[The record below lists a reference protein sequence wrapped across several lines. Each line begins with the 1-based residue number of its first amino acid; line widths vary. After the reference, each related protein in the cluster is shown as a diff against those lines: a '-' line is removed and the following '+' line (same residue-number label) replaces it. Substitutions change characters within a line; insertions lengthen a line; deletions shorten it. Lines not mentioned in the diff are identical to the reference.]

1 MECLSAG
8 KSNGAAEN
16 TAKSSAVRRDV
27 FEYANKL
34 EDLTTYSRES
44 SRRSEVTSRVAYVS
58 STTNTAST
66 DQLRYIPQLL
76 AAKMAHLPTT
86 STGPVINS
94 GADYQN
100 YQNAMATIKG
110 NHSKMYCP
118 TAYRYSQTGGNSY
131 GLTDPEHS
139 CAAFAFATALS
150 MKYGQKITPREVN
163 TTAEGAIITETLS
176 SSVSEWSAGDK
187 KGYWI
192 TASTEDE
199 ALLGIDVQLQLGNPV
214 LIHTDG
220 YNSKWQGSQ
229 HWAVVTGKQNG
240 KYSIIDPY
248 DGTERSLENMEIY
261 KRNGSILDYVI
272 LSDEY

>member
-1 MECLSAG
+1 MERLSAG

-16 TAKSSAVRRDV
+16 MEKSQAVRRDV
-27 FEYANKL
+27 FEYTNKL
-34 EDLTTYSRES
+34 EDLTTYSQKS
-44 SRRSEVTSRVAYVS
+44 TRRSEDTSGVAYVS

-66 DQLRYIPQLL
+66 YQLKYIPNLL
-76 AAKMAHLPTT
+76 AAKMAHLSTT
-86 STGPVINS
+86 NTGPIINS
-94 GADYQN
+94 AAEYQS
-100 YQNAMATIKG
+100 YQNAMVTIKG

-118 TAYRYSQTGGNSY
+118 SSYRYSQTGGNSY
-131 GLTDPEHS
+131 GKTDPEHS

-163 TTAEGAIITETLS
+163 TTEEGYMKTKTLS

-192 TASTEDE
+192 SSSSEDE
-199 ALLGIDVQLQLGNPV
+199 TLLGIDAQLQLGNPV
-214 LIHTDG
+214 LIHVVKDPQ
-220 YNSKWQGSQ
+220 NPASQ

-240 KYSIIDPY
+240 KYSIIDPW

-261 KRNGSILDYVI
+261 CKGGSIQDYVI

>member
-1 MECLSAG
+1 MERLSTG
-8 KSNGAAEN
+8 KANGVAEG
-16 TAKSSAVRRDV
+16 TEKGSVTHRDV
-27 FEYANKL
+27 FEYSSEFEA
-34 EDLTTYSRES
+34 LTTYSRET
-44 SRRSEVTSRVAYVS
+44 SRRSEVTSGVAYVS

-66 DQLRYIPQLL
+66 GQLRYIPQLL

-110 NHSKMYCP
+110 DHSKMYCP
-118 TAYRYSQTGGNSY
+118 SEYRYSQKGGNSY

-150 MKYGQKITPREVN
+150 MKYGRKITPADVD
-163 TTAEGAIITETLS
+163 TTKEGYMLTETLS

-192 TASTEDE
+192 SASSESET
-199 ALLGIDVQLQLGNPV
+199 LLGIDAQLQLGNPV
-214 LIHTDG
+214 LIHVVKDPQ
-220 YNSKWQGSQ
+220 NSYEQ

-240 KYSIIDPY
+240 KYTIIDPY

-261 KRNGSILDYVI
+261 RKGASIQDYVI